1 MKYTLRIKKNK
12 VFKYIFKKGEYA
24 KGKYVVVHSC
34 KTKMADEVEDSM
46 NFFAVCVSKKNG
58 NSVQRN
64 RLKRIAREVYKQ
76 EEKFLKRGY
85 NYVVM
90 YKKDTIA
97 KEINFSV
104 IKDDIIY
111 CFKELNLY
119 NENK

>member
-12 VFKYIFKKGEYA
+12 AFKYIFKKGEYA

-97 KEINFSV
+97 KEINFSI